1 MQIPASRRLTFRLLD
16 KQDAELLFR
25 LDQDPAV
32 MQYIN
37 GGVPSSMQDIVQ
49 RMLPRMQA
57 YRDPVKGFGIYGV
70 FAREALMLTSG
81 QQLAKGDYLGWVLVR
96 PMNFFTTGAEP
107 DDLELGWRFF
117 RHCWRQGI
125 ASEAAATVA
134 AVVAKQPGIARLSAI
149 ALPDNHGSVAVMQKL
164 GMSYVK
170 RYIHRDPL
178 GDYDVV
184 LYSKPV

>member
-1 MQIPASRRLTFRLLD
+1 MQIPASQRLTFRLLD
-16 KQDAELLFR
+16 AQDAELLFR

-32 MQYIN
+32 MHYIN
-37 GGVPSSMQDIVQ
+37 GGVPSTMQDIVQ

-57 YRDPVKGFGIYGV
+57 YRNPAKGYGIYGV
-70 FAREALMLTSG
+70 FAREAIMLTDG
-81 QQLAKGDYLGWVLVR
+81 QSLAAGDYLGWVLVR

-125 ASEAAATVA
+125 ASEAAAAVA
-134 AVVAKQPGIARLSAI
+134 AVLAGQPGIRKLSAI
-149 ALPDNHGSVAVMQKL
+149 ALPDNHGSVAVMKKL

-184 LYSKPV
+184 LYSKTV

>member
-1 MQIPASRRLTFRLLD
+1 MQIPATSRLTFRLLD
-16 KQDAELLFR
+16 EQDAELLFL

-57 YRDPVKGFGIYGV
+57 YRNPAKGYGIYAV
-70 FAREALMLTSG
+70 FAREAMTLSNG
-81 QQLAKGDYLGWVLVR
+81 QPLAAGDYLGWVLVR
-96 PMNFFTTGAEP
+96 PLNFFTTGAEP

-125 ASEAAATVA
+125 ASEAAAAVA
-134 AVVAKQPGIARLSAI
+134 AVFAKQPGIARLSAI
-149 ALPDNHGSVAVMQKL
+149 ALPDNHGSVGVMKKL

-184 LYSKPV
+184 LYSKTV